1 MMRNPFRLRASKR
14 SVRDEQFVRLFAP
27 SALDLLN
34 DVAEPWSGVLFLH
47 SAPGGGKT
55 TLQRLLTPGPLK
67 KILRMQ
73 DEDVRPT
80 RDALLKA
87 GAVTPDGMAILGVTI
102 GFTNEY
108 RDLDEITESGGRAK
122 GVFRALINARIV
134 LATLR
139 ALLERAERS
148 YPDDLGQL
156 KASWSPVDGATIPAE
171 ATGQELHQWASK
183 IEESVFEV
191 LDDLGADGKPSPRV
205 ASGLEALDWLS
216 TAILSDAA
224 GTVDLKRVLLLD
236 DLQFLTD
243 DQSTWLRETI
253 TGARAACGVWIAERL
268 EALPPE
274 DLLAE
279 GALEDRDYDGEIRLE
294 RRWRKRG
301 PAAYAKFVD
310 QIADLRARDADGFEG
325 RKFFPAL
332 ADDLD
337 PAAWDKKFDAQSA
350 AIEKRLLARV
360 GNQQRYDQW
369 FAQRRAGSGTP
380 RERALAWREVEILI
394 ERDLAKSQKTFDF
407 DALTEEELSDKE
419 NSGVRAAA
427 EVFLSREAQ
436 APLYFGRQK
445 LAALSSSNVDQ
456 FVELAG
462 DLFEEL
468 TAKSVRRRTEDAVLS
483 AERQHA
489 ILKRAAERRWDG
501 IPRRVPRG
509 YEARR
514 FLEAVGAFC
523 ESQTYRPT
531 APYPPGVTGFG
542 ITMQDRAL
550 LIDDSR
556 SANTFADLRGMLA
569 ALVSQN
575 LLEPTLDHKNKGE
588 SLIIFNL
595 NRVLCAHFDL
605 PLGYGGWR
613 KKSLRELND
622 WLAKGRQAVTPE
634 KSLV

>member
-1 MMRNPFRLRASKR
+1 MRNPFRLRASKR
-14 SVRDEQFVRLFAP
+14 SVRDEQFVKLFAAG
-27 SALDLLN
+27 ALDLLN
-34 DVAEPWSGVLFLH
+34 DVDDPWSGVLFLH

-55 TLQRLLTPGPLK
+55 TLLRLLTPGPLR
-67 KILRMQ
+67 KIFRMQ
-73 DEDVRPT
+73 DDAIRPT

-87 GAVTPDGMAILGVTI
+87 GAITAEGLAILGVTI
-102 GFTNEY
+102 AFTNEY
-108 RDLDEITESGGRAK
+108 RDLDEIGEAVGRAK

-139 ALLERAERS
+139 ALLERAEQS

-156 KASWSPVDGATIPAE
+156 KASWSPVDGATIPAD
-171 ATGQELHQWASK
+171 ASGLELHQWASQ
-183 IEESVFEV
+183 IEEGVFEV
-191 LDDLGADGKPSPRV
+191 LDDLGGNGKPLPR
-205 ASGLEALDWLS
+205 AATGLEALHWLA
-216 TAILSDAA
+216 TAQLSDA
-224 GTVDLKRVLLLD
+224 GGIIDLKRVLLLD
-236 DLQFLTD
+236 DLQFLSD
-243 DQSTWLRETI
+243 DQSSWLRETL
-253 TGARAACGVWIAERL
+253 TTARASCGIWIAERL
-268 EALPPE
+268 EALPAE

-301 PAAYAKFVD
+301 PAYVKFVD

-325 RKFFPAL
+325 RSFFPAL

-337 PAAWDKKFDAQSA
+337 AAVWDKKFNAQVE
-350 AIEKRLLARV
+350 AIEKRLLTRV
-360 GNQQRYDQW
+360 GNQHRYAQW
-369 FAQRRAGSGTP
+369 LDQRRTMAGTS
-380 RERALAWREVEILI
+380 RERALAWRELEVLI
-394 ERDLAKSQKTFDF
+394 ERDLARAQRAFDF
-407 DALTEEELSDKE
+407 DALTEDDLSDKE
-419 NSGVRAAA
+419 SAGVRAAA
-427 EVFLSREAQ
+427 DIFLARDAEA
-436 APLYFGRQK
+436 PFYFGRHK

-456 FVELAG
+456 FVEIAG

-468 TAKSVRRRTEDAVLS
+468 AAKSTGRRGADTAVLS

-489 ILKRAAERRWDG
+489 LLKRAAERRWDG

-514 FLEAVGAFC
+514 FLEALGAFC
-523 ESQTYRPT
+523 QSQTYRPS

-542 ITMQDRAL
+542 ITMLDRAR

-556 SANTFADLRGMLA
+556 SANTFGELRTMLA

-588 SLIIFNL
+588 SLLIFNL
-595 NRVLCAHFDL
+595 NRLLCAHFDL

-613 KKSLRELND
+613 KKSLKELTD
-622 WLAKGRQAVTPE
+622 WLVKGKQAVAPE

>member
-1 MMRNPFRLRASKR
+1 MRNPFRLRASKR
-14 SVRDEQFVRLFAP
+14 SVRDEQFVRLFAAG
-27 SALDLLN
+27 ALDLLN
-34 DVAEPWSGVLFLH
+34 DADEPWAGVVFLR

-55 TLQRLLTPGPLK
+55 TLLRLLTPGPLK
-67 KILRMQ
+67 KIFRLQ
-73 DEDVRPT
+73 DDQDVRPT
-80 RDALLKA
+80 RDALMKT
-87 GAVTPDGMAILGVTI
+87 GAITADGLAILGVMI

-108 RDLDEITESGGRAK
+108 RDLDEIGESGGRAK
-122 GVFRALINARIV
+122 GVFRALVNARIV

-139 ALLERAERS
+139 ALLERSEKS

-156 KASWSPVDGATIPAE
+156 KASWPPVDGSTLPAE
-171 ATGQELHQWASK
+171 ATGEDLHKWASQ
-183 IEESVFEV
+183 IEEGVFDV
-191 LDDLGADGKPSPRV
+191 LDDLGGDGKPLPRA
-205 ASGLEALDWLS
+205 ASGLEALHWLS
-216 TAILSDAA
+216 TAVLSDAA
-224 GTVDLKRVLLLD
+224 GPINLKRVLLLD
-236 DLQFLTD
+236 DLQFLSD
-243 DQSTWLRETI
+243 EQSAWLKETLI
-253 TGARAACGVWIAERL
+253 SARATCGAWIAERL
-268 EALPPE
+268 EALPAE

-301 PAAYAKFVD
+301 LAYTKFVD
-310 QIADLRARDADGFEG
+310 QIADLRAHEADGFEG
-325 RKFFPAL
+325 RSFFPAL
-332 ADDLD
+332 AEDLD
-337 PAAWDKKFDAQSA
+337 PIVWDKVFEAQCRD
-350 AIEKRLLARV
+350 IERRLVERV
-360 GNQQRYDQW
+360 GHQQRYEQW
-369 FAQRRAGSGTP
+369 LAKKRAVAGSP
-380 RERALAWREVEILI
+380 RERALGWRELEVLI
-394 ERDLAKSQKTFDF
+394 ERDLAKAQKSFDF
-407 DALTEEELSDKE
+407 NALTEEDLSDKE
-419 NSGVRAAA
+419 SSAVRAAA
-427 EVFLSREAQ
+427 EVFLSREAK
-436 APLYFGRQK
+436 APIYFGRQK
-445 LAALSSSNVDQ
+445 LAMLSSSNVDQ

-468 TAKSVRRRTEDAVLS
+468 AAKAAGRRGSDSILS

-489 ILKRAAERRWDG
+489 ILKRAAEKRWEG

-523 ESQTYRPT
+523 QSQTYRPS

-542 ITMQDRAL
+542 ITMQDRTQ

-556 SANTFADLRGMLA
+556 SAKTFGELRTMLA

-613 KKSLRELND
+613 KKSLKDLTD
-622 WLAKGRQAVTPE
+622 WLAKGPLAVTE
-634 KSLV
+634 KPLV